1 MGVHRV
7 PRERSIKAKR
17 PAGRRPSTHLVPP
30 CLRHP
35 SSPVS
40 PPSGWGGVKKEA
52 REKTKLE
59 LSYPKAQCPAIS
71 PGLCLGPH
79 PRTWSCSLR
88 SAPRAWD
95 EILGTPALSARG
107 RLWVRQLAGVLRA
120 AGRGSGKLA
129 ARERDEGEDEEGEA
143 RPPASWSPLRAPGL
157 EGRRRS
163 RSWREDAGASGTA
176 MRLCSGSAPAAGG
189 AASPPISHGDGS
201 RSWGPA
207 WTALSLSSRIGILR
221 FGTAGPARSR
231 PHHPMRRAAN

>member
-1 MGVHRV
+1 MHRI
-7 PRERSIKAKR
+7 PRECSITAKS
-17 PAGRRPSTHLVPP
+17 PAGRRSSTPLVPP

-40 PPSGWGGVKKEA
+40 PPSGWSGVKKEA

-71 PGLCLGPH
+71 PGLSLGPQ

-107 RLWVRQLAGVLRA
+107 RLWVRQLAGMLRA

-189 AASPPISHGDGS
+189 AASPPVSHGDGS

-207 WTALSLSSRIGILR
+207 SPSPVG
-221 FGTAGPARSR
+221 
-231 PHHPMRRAAN
+231 